1 MKAALFSPCTYAGP
15 TAPSGWPVPTTIYSS
30 AASQQTFATAIE
42 HSRLADQLG
51 FDWVTVAEHHFTPF
65 CITPNPM
72 VLAGALTQVVKRA
85 KIALLGANI
94 PILNPVRVAE
104 EFSMLDVI
112 SGGRLIAGMLRGTP
126 NEYVTYNIN
135 PAESRERFA
144 EALQLIRRAWSE
156 PEPFGWQGRYWQFK
170 SISIWPRPI
179 QQPHPPIYMSGSSP
193 ESGEF
198 AAKNRVGLGF
208 AVTSLALASKASRHY
223 REQAAL
229 AGWNPTPDDIIYR
242 IPCYVAESDEQAME
256 DLASAAAAPVP
267 RSISLSLAQGAE
279 SAIAGA
285 GYYGK
290 DEAQRG
296 RVAQLFRSGTHERIE
311 QGQMLLGSPRT
322 VIGQIRRV
330 HEQTGAGVLD
340 IIPGLSG
347 EKAMASIER
356 FGKQVL
362 PAIREIGA

>member
-15 TAPSGWPVPTTIYSS
+15 TSPSGWPVPATVYSS
-30 AASQQTFATAIE
+30 VASQQTFQTAIE
-42 HSRLADQLG
+42 HSRLADELG

-85 KIALLGANI
+85 RIALLGANI

-104 EFSMLDVI
+104 EFAMLDVI
-112 SGGRLIAGMLRGTP
+112 SGGRLVAGMLRGTP

-135 PAESRERFA
+135 PAESRARFA
-144 EALQLIRRAWSE
+144 EALELIRRAWIE

-170 SISIWPRPI
+170 SISIWPRPV

-198 AAKNRVGLGF
+198 AAKNRLGLGF

-229 AGWNPTPDDIIYR
+229 AGWNPRPDDIIYR
-242 IPCYVAESDEQAME
+242 IPCYVAESDDRAMD
-256 DLASAAAAPVP
+256 DLASAAAAAVP
-267 RSISLSLAQGAE
+267 RSISLSLSQGAE
-279 SAIAGA
+279 TAIAGA
-285 GYYGK
+285 GYYGR
-290 DEAQRG
+290 DDAQRG
-296 RVAQLFRSGTHERIE
+296 RVAQLFQSSTRERIE
-311 QGQMLLGSPRT
+311 HGQMLLGSPRT
-322 VIGQIRRV
+322 VVGQIRRI
-330 HEQTGAGVLD
+330 HEEIGAGVLD
-340 IIPGLSG
+340 IVPGLSG
-347 EKAMASIER
+347 GKALASIER
-356 FGKQVL
+356 FGRQVL
-362 PAIREIGA
+362 PAIREIGS